1 MPNKIKIHT
10 QVQSTI
16 DKVWDAWTNP
26 KHIVH
31 WNFAT
36 SDWHCPA
43 ATNELKVGGKFST
56 TMASKNGEFSFEF
69 GGIYDL
75 VEYPS
80 HLAYTLEDGRKVKAL
95 FESNSE
101 GVLVTELFD
110 PEDQNPIELQQ
121 AGWQSILNNFKSYV
135 EQME

>member
-1 MPNKIKIHT
+1 MTTKIKIQA
-10 QVQSTI
+10 QVNTTI
-16 DKVWDAWTNP
+16 DKVWEAWTNP
-26 KHIVH
+26 KHIIH

-69 GGIYDL
+69 GGVYEV

-80 HLAYTLEDGRKVKAL
+80 LLAYTLEDGRKVKAM
-95 FESNSE
+95 FEPNAE

-110 PEDQNPIELQQ
+110 PEDQNPIELQK
-121 AGWQSILNNFKSYV
+121 AGWQSILNNFKTYA
-135 EQME
+135 EQLG